1 MSPVLSADE
10 FIEPAAKAAS
20 APLAALVV
28 LVFVVVEVVVLEN
41 GLLDADVEV
50 FVGD

>member
-10 FIEPAAKAAS
+10 FIEPAAEAAP
-20 APLAALVV
+20 ALAALVV